1 MKKIFMV
8 FALFIFI
15 GCGGSESED
24 FSESK
29 DCTTIDNNMWS
40 SPSSSHMSWSDAGNY
55 CNNLTECGYSDWRLP
70 NIDELKTLLTS
81 ATGGTPRSANCQ
93 VSETNNCLSESC
105 WTCSTCTEN
114 CSDTENGC
122 GNCSYYNDGRFSKL
136 GEATVLWSSSTH
148 VSSTSFA
155 WIVNFNH
162 GLVGYY
168 DKTHGYDV
176 RCVR

>member
-1 MKKIFMV
+1 MKKIFMF

-24 FSESK
+24 FSESE

-40 SPSSSHMSWSDAGNY
+40 SPSSSHMSWS
-55 CNNLTECGYSDWRLP
+55 
-70 NIDELKTLLTS
+70 
-81 ATGGTPRSANCQ
+81 
-93 VSETNNCLSESC
+93 
-105 WTCSTCTEN
+105 
-114 CSDTENGC
+114 
-122 GNCSYYNDGRFSKL
+122 
-136 GEATVLWSSSTH
+136 SSTH

-155 WIVNFNH
+155 CIVNFNH